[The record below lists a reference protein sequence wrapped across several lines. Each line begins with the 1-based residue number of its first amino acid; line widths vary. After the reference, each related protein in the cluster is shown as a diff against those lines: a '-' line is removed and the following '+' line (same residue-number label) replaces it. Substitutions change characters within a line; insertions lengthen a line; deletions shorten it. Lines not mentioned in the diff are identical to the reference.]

1 MQWTTAPAGRL
12 SLLPAAGPL
21 VHPHPWR
28 ARPAGRP
35 ACMEPWTMA
44 STQQT
49 VSGSTVPSVGGG
61 ISCMCLVIFN
71 TADRDHPPPPKV
83 LRPEW
88 TSSAWDGPH
97 THACMHA
104 LASLL
109 SHPHPSLLLSLSHRH
124 IAEEP
129 LPWPAPCHACCLGIS
144 LSLSRSELGVGAH
157 KHAHWSS
164 PMQASRNAL
173 LATSLFQTDIH
184 IHGWKN
190 NGIKRPQVPS

>member
-1 MQWTTAPAGRL
+1 MDHGPGWAPLAPPCRWPTSPSTSMAREAG
-12 SLLPAAGPL
+12 
-21 VHPHPWR
+21 
-28 ARPAGRP
+28 RPAGRHAWSHGPWP
-35 ACMEPWTMA
+35 APNRQSVA
-44 STQQT
+44 IQYR
-49 VSGSTVPSVGGG
+49 VGGG